1 MQIHLE
7 AHMMASSHTAENK
20 KICAH
25 CPHMTGRKRDE
36 PCFVAVNPAHDDITA
51 ANPPMPCVHRH
62 AGHMLLPATPSQ
74 RRPCT
79 NTTHKAK
86 HPPPNI
92 ETRSQAQSIDN
103 PRNHRHTLKKPRKRR
118 LRPKLPSKQIGKAVA
133 PSAGVHRSSLA
144 PRLQKILMLTDS
156 LAPAKTL
163 RLSLMSTAMTP
174 WHEMVRRHKDIAST
188 PTLCGQPQRNP
199 KLWTAARN
207 RKKNGHAGAPSGRD
221 DHMHDT
227 SPCAQISGESCSTRV
242 ASTRHSPSPNRR
254 PAFDQARKLCAGA
267 LAADDLCRI
276 IASLIRFIHRLDPN
290 VGFWLLQENSVV
302 GSLEPP
308 SGRNMEG
315 TASDTQLHAPLCI
328 PPVWCPAVV
337 SHR

>member
-1 MQIHLE
+1 
-7 AHMMASSHTAENK
+7 
-20 KICAH
+20 
-25 CPHMTGRKRDE
+25 
-36 PCFVAVNPAHDDITA
+36 
-51 ANPPMPCVHRH
+51 
-62 AGHMLLPATPSQ
+62 
-74 RRPCT
+74 
-79 NTTHKAK
+79 
-86 HPPPNI
+86 
-92 ETRSQAQSIDN
+92 
-103 PRNHRHTLKKPRKRR
+103 
-118 LRPKLPSKQIGKAVA
+118 
-133 PSAGVHRSSLA
+133 
-144 PRLQKILMLTDS
+144 MLTDS